1 MKTQPDDPHG
11 EQSVQRQTAGVLHF
25 EPYRLD
31 VENERLWQGTQAV
44 RLTGKA
50 FAVLRHLA
58 HRPSR
63 LVSKNELFR
72 AVWPDTVVSETTL
85 TSCIKELR
93 KALQD
98 DAKAPRYIETVH
110 RRGYR
115 FIGKV
120 VSDQRSVHSPQPT
133 PPHSQLAIGNWQ
145 LKTPLVGRDA
155 ELTHLSQWLEKA
167 LRGERHIGFVTG
179 EPGIGKTTLVES
191 FLRGLASE
199 NYGIPL
205 SHPQT
210 LDARSQTLDA
220 SLWIGRGQ
228 CIEQYGA
235 GEAYLPV
242 LEALGRLC
250 HEAEGEKVTKLLH
263 RYAPTWLMQMP
274 ALLNDAER
282 ESLQR
287 QVGGGTRE
295 RMLREMAEAIE
306 ALTAERALVLWLEDL
321 HWSDYSTLELLA
333 VLARRSERAHLLV
346 LGTYRP
352 VEGLAHDH
360 PLRSVVQELHLHG
373 HCQELALSF
382 LSEDAV
388 RQYLTQRFADRP
400 LPAGLEQVI
409 HRHTEGSPLFMVHVT
424 DYLLSQGL
432 LEKDEAVPSRQILD
446 SAEIGVPENLR
457 RLIERQIEQTS
468 TEEREVLAAASVVG
482 AEFAAAAVAA
492 GLGVEGETV
501 EEACE
506 GLVRRGQFLKGLGT
520 TDWPDGTLAAHY
532 RFIHTL
538 YQDVLYDRVPP
549 GRRARLHLRIGE
561 RQERA
566 YQRRLGEVAAELAV
580 HFERGRDY
588 QRAIQYHGQAA
599 QNAMWVYAYHE
610 AIDHLNKGLA
620 LLASVPE
627 SAERTQQELALQVG
641 LSLSL
646 MHTQGFIAPRVEQA
660 YSRVRVLCQAVGDSQ
675 QRFAALWGLRNFHT
689 LRGELPA
696 TRTVAQELLERVA
709 QSQMLSLLPEAHL
722 GLGATLFLLGECV
735 TARRHIEQSL
745 TLYDPQ
751 LPQQRVFLTGQDP
764 RASGLAHFSLLLWV
778 LGYPDQ
784 AREQSRQA
792 LGLAHDA
799 RFPYSQALA
808 LNFAA
813 ILHLGYRDAQE
824 VEHLAAASRSLARE
838 CGFVHLMVMGM
849 VLQGWALVMQDKNQ
863 EGIALM
869 QTGLERQRAL
879 GIRIGEVYY
888 QMLLADA
895 YARIGQV
902 ETGMHALAAAFAA
915 VEKTE
920 ERTYEAELYRLK
932 GELTLSQS
940 SVQRRAS
947 SAANPQVE
955 AEACFLQAVE
965 IARRQSAKSLELRAV
980 MSLGRLWQ
988 RQGKRADAARKLEEI
1003 YNWFTEGFDTA
1014 DLREAKS
1021 LLAELT
1027 DP

>member
-1 MKTQPDDPHG
+1 MKTQSDDPH
-11 EQSVQRQTAGVLHF
+11 QSQSAQKQANGILHF

-31 VENERLWQGTQAV
+31 VENERLWRGTQAV

-50 FAVLRHLA
+50 FAVLRHLV

-98 DAKAPRYIETVH
+98 DAKTPRYIETVH

-120 VSDQRSVHSPQPT
+120 VSDQRSVLSPQPD
-133 PPHSQLAIGNWQ
+133 PPHPQLVTGHWQ
-145 LKTPLVGRDA
+145 LRTPLVGRDA
-155 ELTHLSQWLEKA
+155 ELVQLSQWFEKA
-167 LRGERHIGFVTG
+167 LRGERQIGFITG
-179 EPGIGKTTLVES
+179 EPGIGKTTIVEA
-191 FLRGLASE
+191 FLAQVSTSE
-199 NYGIPL
+199 PF
-205 SHPQT
+205 
-210 LDARSQTLDA
+210 RV
-220 SLWIGRGQ
+220 GRGQ
-228 CIEQYGA
+228 CIEHYGA

-250 HEAEGEKVTKLLH
+250 RGSAGDEVTKLL
-263 RYAPTWLMQMP
+263 RSYAPTWLVQMP
-274 ALLNDAER
+274 ALLNEAER
-282 ESLQR
+282 ESFQR

-295 RMLREMAEAIE
+295 RMLREMAEALE
-306 ALTAERALVLWLEDL
+306 ALTAEQVLVLWLEDL

-333 VLARRSERAHLLV
+333 VLARRSERARLLV

-360 PLRSVVQELHLHG
+360 PLRSVAQELHLHG

-432 LEKDEAVPSRQILD
+432 LEQDEATLSRQVLD

-468 TEEREVLAAASVVG
+468 TEEREVLTAASVAG
-482 AEFAAAAVAA
+482 AEFSATAVAA
-492 GLGVEGETV
+492 GLDMAVGAV

-506 GLVRRGQFLKGLGT
+506 GLARKRQFLERLGT
-520 TDWPDGTLAAHY
+520 AEWPDGTLTTQH

-538 YQDVLYDRVPP
+538 YQNVLYERVPP
-549 GRRARLHLRIGE
+549 GRRASLHLRIGE

-566 YQRRLGEVAAELAV
+566 YQHRPGEVAAELAV
-580 HFERGRDY
+580 HFERGRNF

-599 QNAMWVYAYHE
+599 QNAMWTYAYHE

-620 LLASVPE
+620 LLTHVPE
-627 SAERTQQELALQVG
+627 SAERAQQELALQIG

-646 MHTQGFIAPRVEQA
+646 MHTQGFVAPVVEQA

-689 LRGELPA
+689 LRGELQSA
-696 TRTVAQELLERVA
+696 RAVAQELLDRVS
-709 QSQMLSLLPEAHL
+709 QSQLSSLLPEAHL

-735 TARRHIEQSL
+735 AARTHMERSL
-745 TLYDPQ
+745 ALYDPQ
-751 LPQQRVFLTGQDP
+751 LPQRRVFFTGQDP
-764 RASGLAHFSLLLWV
+764 RANGLAHLALLLWV

-792 LGLAHDA
+792 LELAHEA
-799 RFPYSQALA
+799 QFPYSQALA
-808 LNFAA
+808 LNLAA
-813 ILHLGYRDAQE
+813 ILHLGYRDARE
-824 VEHLAAASRSLARE
+824 VGHLAAASRSLARE
-838 CGFVHLMVMGM
+838 CGFVHLTVMGM
-849 VLQGWALVMQDKNQ
+849 VLQGWVLVMQNKSQ
-863 EGIALM
+863 EGIGLM
-869 QTGLERQRAL
+869 QTGIERQRAL

-895 YARIGQV
+895 YARTGQV
-902 ETGMHALAAAFAA
+902 ETGMHALAEAFAV

-940 SVQRRAS
+940 SVQRLVS
-947 SAANPQVE
+947 SVANPQPPTPNPQVE
-955 AEACFLQAVE
+955 AEVCFHQAVE

-980 MSLGRLWQ
+980 MSLSRLWH
-988 RQGKRADAARKLEEI
+988 RQGKSAEAARKLEEI
-1003 YNWFTEGFDTA
+1003 YNWFMEGFDTA

-1027 DP
+1027 DS

>member
-1 MKTQPDDPHG
+1 VKTQPDDPH
-11 EQSVQRQTAGVLHF
+11 QSQSAQKQAHGILHF

-31 VENERLWQGTQAV
+31 VENGQLWRGTQAV

-63 LVSKNELFR
+63 LISKNELFR

-98 DAKAPRYIETVH
+98 DAKTPRYIETVH

-120 VSDQRSVHSPQPT
+120 VSDQRSVFSPQPT
-133 PPHSQLAIGNWQ
+133 PPHSQLVTGNWQ
-145 LKTPLVGRDA
+145 LRTPLVGRDA
-155 ELTHLSQWLEKA
+155 ELLQLSQWFEKA
-167 LRGERHIGFVTG
+167 LRGERQIGFITG
-179 EPGIGKTTLVES
+179 EPGIGKTTIVEA
-191 FLRGLASE
+191 FLAQVDTSE
-199 NYGIPL
+199 PL
-205 SHPQT
+205 
-210 LDARSQTLDA
+210 RV
-220 SLWIGRGQ
+220 GRGQ
-228 CIEQYGA
+228 CVEHYGA
-235 GEAYLPV
+235 GEAYMPV

-250 HEAEGEKVTKLLH
+250 RGSAGDEVTKLLR
-263 RYAPTWLMQMP
+263 RYAPTWLLQMP
-274 ALLNDAER
+274 ALLSEAER
-282 ESLQR
+282 ESFQR

-295 RMLREMAEAIE
+295 RMLREMAEALE
-306 ALTAERALVLWLEDL
+306 ALTAEQVLVLWLEDL

-333 VLARRSERAHLLV
+333 VLARRSERARLLV

-352 VEGLAHDH
+352 VAGLAHDH
-360 PLRSVVQELHLHG
+360 PLRSVIQELHLHG

-400 LPAGLEQVI
+400 LPAGLEQII
-409 HRHTEGSPLFMVHVT
+409 HHHTEGSPLFMVHVT

-432 LEKDEAVPSRQILD
+432 LEQDEATLSRQVLD

-468 TEEREVLAAASVVG
+468 TEEREVLTAASVAG
-482 AEFAAAAVAA
+482 AEFSATAVAA
-492 GLGVEGETV
+492 GLDMAVGAV

-506 GLVRRGQFLKGLGT
+506 GLARKKQFIDRLGAAEG
-520 TDWPDGTLAAHY
+520 PDGTLTTQY

-538 YQDVLYDRVPP
+538 YQNVLYERVPP
-549 GRRARLHLRIGE
+549 GRCASLHLRIGE
-561 RQERA
+561 WQERA

-580 HFERGRDY
+580 HFERGRDF
-588 QRAIQYHGQAA
+588 QRAVQYHGQAA
-599 QNAMWVYAYHE
+599 QNAMWTYAYHE

-620 LLASVPE
+620 LLTNISE

-646 MHTQGFIAPRVEQA
+646 MHTQGFVAPAVEQA
-660 YSRVRVLCQAVGDSQ
+660 YARTRVLCQVVDDSL

-689 LRGELPA
+689 LRGELHA
-696 TRTVAQELLERVA
+696 ARAVAQELFERVP
-709 QSQMLSLLPEAHL
+709 QSQFSSLLPEAHL
-722 GLGATLFLLGECV
+722 GLGTPLLHLGECMA
-735 TARRHIEQSL
+735 ARTHIEQSL
-745 TLYDPQ
+745 ALYDPQ
-751 LPQQRVFLTGQDP
+751 PPHRQFFLTGQDP
-764 RASGLAHFSLLLWV
+764 RASGLAHLAVLLWM
-778 LGYPDQ
+778 LGYPEQ
-784 AREQSRQA
+784 ARERSHQA
-792 LGLAHDA
+792 LALARDA
-799 RFPYSQALA
+799 LFPYGQALA
-808 LNFAA
+808 LN
-813 ILHLGYRDAQE
+813 
-824 VEHLAAASRSLARE
+824 LAAVLQVFYCDPQGVEQLAEAARAFAQE
-838 CGFVHLMVMGM
+838 CGFVHLMVIGM
-849 VLQGWALVMQDKNQ
+849 MLQGWALVMQNQSQ
-863 EGIALM
+863 EGIVLM
-869 QTGLERQRAL
+869 QAGLERQHAL
-879 GIRIGEVYY
+879 GIGIGEVSY

-895 YARIGQV
+895 YAEMGQV
-902 ETGMHALAAAFAA
+902 EKGRQALVAAFAA
-915 VEKTE
+915 LERTE

-932 GELTLSQS
+932 GQLALQLRQVESKS
-940 SVQRRAS
+940 RAS
-947 SAANPQVE
+947 HGQVEDPHSAFRVPHLAAE
-955 AEACFLQAVE
+955 AEACFHQAVE

-980 MSLGRLWQ
+980 MSLSRLWHH
-988 RQGKRADAARKLEEI
+988 QGKSAEAACKLEEI

-1027 DP
+1027 NP